1 VSPPTL
7 EDELRGILREFLTAM
22 ATVTEDTNKSAV
34 LSNATVLR
42 ACELCDFDPRL
53 LYREEELSDA
63 KR

>member
-1 VSPPTL
+1 
-7 EDELRGILREFLTAM
+7 M